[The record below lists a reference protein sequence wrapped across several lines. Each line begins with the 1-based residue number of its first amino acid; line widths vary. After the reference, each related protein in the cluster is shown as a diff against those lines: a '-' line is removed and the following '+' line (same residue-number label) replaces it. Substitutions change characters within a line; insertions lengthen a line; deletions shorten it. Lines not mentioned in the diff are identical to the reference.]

1 MSAQTEQES
10 FSFQAEVVQIL
21 DLMVHSLYS
30 NKEIFLR
37 ELISNASDAID
48 RLRLEC
54 SPSPNSPTPTA
65 RCRSGSATTPSARTI
80 TVADNGIG
88 MSRQEV
94 IEHIGTIA
102 KSGTRE
108 FLQALTGDQRKDA
121 SLIGQFG
128 VGFYSAFIVADRVTL
143 TTRRA
148 GLTAA
153 EGVRWESDGRGAYTL
168 ETVEQPSR
176 GTTIVLHLREGED
189 DLLNGFRLRTI
200 IKKYS
205 DHISLPILMPPE
217 PAEDQASQEPPEEAP
232 VNQASAL
239 WARPKS
245 ELTEQ
250 DYRDFYR
257 HVAGDFTD
265 PLAWVHSKIEG
276 TYEYTLLL
284 FIPSR
289 APFDLWMPQV
299 GRGVKLHIRR
309 VFVLEDSG
317 QLMPQ
322 YLRFVRGVIDS
333 SDLPLNVSRELL
345 QGSRVVDNIRSNATK
360 KVLRLLADTAEK
372 EPEKYAAFWKEFG
385 AVLKEGLAEDYGN
398 RDEIAKLLRFT
409 STKSGSDEPDVSL
422 SDYVSRMKEGQQHI
436 YYLLAPGLA
445 AAKASPH
452 LEAFRKK
459 GIEVLL
465 LGEGEGIDNWVVAS
479 LREFDGKRLQSVAQ
493 GSGDLSELEDE
504 AEAAAKEQASAEF
517 AGLVGQLK
525 AALAGRAF
533 DVRVS
538 SRLTTSPAC
547 IVANEPE
554 IDINLAHRLR
564 GSGLPSQPVLEINPQ
579 HPLVRRLNHE
589 PADPHLAEWAHVL
602 FDQAVLTL
610 GARMEEPAA
619 FVNRLN
625 DLLVT
630 LSGATPGGGRGPG
643 RGPCPGRRSL
653 SRRAGCS
660 CCAGKAPGHQR
671 PARVL
676 PEEPAVGR
684 GPAARLAG
692 GLAAGGRR
700 RGREGRG
707 HRVDAADAQPPVRH
721 RGMGARQPR
730 PMVSS
735 LGPGQAARRGT
746 LPAPGGAVP

>member
-1 MSAQTEQES
+1 VSTQTDSES
-10 FSFQAEVVQIL
+10 FTFQAEVVQIL

-48 RLRLEC
+48 RLRLELLAK
-54 SPSPNSPTPTA
+54 SEIPEAEGPLRIRVSFDKD
-65 RCRSGSATTPSARTI
+65 ARTI

-94 IEHIGTIA
+94 IDHIGTIA
-102 KSGTRE
+102 KSGTQE
-108 FLQALTGDQRKDA
+108 FLSALTGDQRKDA

-143 TTRRA
+143 TTRRS

-168 ETVEQPSR
+168 EQADQAER
-176 GTTIVLHLREGED
+176 GTTIVLHLRQGEE
-189 DLLNGFRLRTI
+189 DLLSDYRLRGI

-205 DHISLPILMPPE
+205 DHISLPILMPS
-217 PAEDQASQEPPEEAP
+217 EDDASEEAP

-250 DYRDFYR
+250 DYKDFYR
-257 HVAGDFTD
+257 HVTGDFTD

-289 APFDLWMPQV
+289 APFDLYMPQV
-299 GRGVKLHIRR
+299 SRGVKLHIRR
-309 VFVLEDSG
+309 VFILEDSG

-333 SDLPLNVSRELL
+333 ADLPLNVSRELL
-345 QGSRVVDNIRSNATK
+345 QGSRVVDNIRANATK

-385 AVLKEGLAEDYGN
+385 AVLKEGLAEDFSN

-409 STKSGSDEPDVSL
+409 STKSASDEPDVSL
-422 SDYVSRMKEGQQHI
+422 AEYAGRMKEGQQKI

-452 LEAFRKK
+452 LETFKKK

-465 LGEGEGIDNWVVAS
+465 LGDGEGIDNWVVAS
-479 LREFDGKRLQSVAQ
+479 LREFDGKQSVAQ

-504 AEAAAKEQASAEF
+504 AETKAKEQASTEL
-517 AGLVGQLK
+517 AGLVAQLK
-525 AALAGRAF
+525 AVLGERAY

-547 IVANEPE
+547 IVANEAD
-554 IDINLAHRLR
+554 IDINLARRLH
-564 GSGLPSQPVLEINPQ
+564 GSGVPSQPVLEINPD
-579 HPLVRRLNHE
+579 HPLVRRLNRE
-589 PADPHLAEWAHVL
+589 PADPNLAEWAHVL
-602 FDQAVLTL
+602 FDQAVLTM
-610 GARMEEPAA
+610 GARIEEPAA
-619 FVNRLN
+619 FVGRLN

-630 LSGATPGGGRGPG
+630 LSADETP
-643 RGPCPGRRSL
+643 SD
-653 SRRAGCS
+653 
-660 CCAGKAPGHQR
+660 Q
-671 PARVL
+671 
-676 PEEPAVGR
+676 
-684 GPAARLAG
+684 
-692 GLAAGGRR
+692 
-700 RGREGRG
+700 
-707 HRVDAADAQPPVRH
+707 
-721 RGMGARQPR
+721 
-730 PMVSS
+730 
-735 LGPGQAARRGT
+735 
-746 LPAPGGAVP
+746 

>member
-1 MSAQTEQES
+1 
-10 FSFQAEVVQIL
+10 
-21 DLMVHSLYS
+21 MVHSLYS

-48 RLRLEC
+48 RLRLELL
-54 SPSPNSPTPTA
+54 SKSELPEAEGPLRIRVSYDKD
-65 RCRSGSATTPSARTI
+65 ARTI

-108 FLQALTGDQRKDA
+108 FLAALTGDQRQDA

-143 TTRRA
+143 TTRRS
-148 GLTAA
+148 GLAAA

-168 ETVEQPSR
+168 ETIDQAER
-176 GTTIVLHLREGED
+176 GTTIVLHLREGEE
-189 DLLNGFRLRTI
+189 DLLSDYRLRGI

-205 DHISLPILMPPE
+205 DHISLPILMPSE
-217 PAEDQASQEPPEEAP
+217 SEGEEEAP

-250 DYRDFYR
+250 DYKDFYK

-289 APFDLWMPQV
+289 APFDLWIPQA
-299 GRGVKLHIRR
+299 GRGIKLHIRR

-322 YLRFVRGVIDS
+322 YLRFIRGVIDS
-333 SDLPLNVSRELL
+333 ADLPLNVSRELL
-345 QGSRVVDNIRSNATK
+345 QGSRVVDSIRSNATK

-385 AVLKEGLAEDYGN
+385 AVLKEGLAEDFGN
-398 RDEIAKLLRFT
+398 KDDIARLLRFT
-409 STKSGSDEPDVSL
+409 TTKSASDEPDVSL
-422 SDYVSRMKEGQQHI
+422 ADYVGRMKESQQHI

-465 LGEGEGIDNWVVAS
+465 LGDGEGIDNWVVAS

-504 AEAAAKEQASAEF
+504 AEAEAKQQASAEL
-517 AGLVGQLK
+517 AGLVGRLK
-525 AALAGRAF
+525 TALGERAY

-547 IVANEPE
+547 IVANEAD
-554 IDINLAHRLR
+554 IDINLARRLR
-564 GSGLPSQPVLEINPQ
+564 GSGLPSQPVL
-579 HPLVRRLNHE
+579 
-589 PADPHLAEWAHVL
+589 
-602 FDQAVLTL
+602 
-610 GARMEEPAA
+610 
-619 FVNRLN
+619 
-625 DLLVT
+625 
-630 LSGATPGGGRGPG
+630 
-643 RGPCPGRRSL
+643 
-653 SRRAGCS
+653 
-660 CCAGKAPGHQR
+660 
-671 PARVL
+671 
-676 PEEPAVGR
+676 
-684 GPAARLAG
+684 
-692 GLAAGGRR
+692 
-700 RGREGRG
+700 
-707 HRVDAADAQPPVRH
+707 
-721 RGMGARQPR
+721 
-730 PMVSS
+730 
-735 LGPGQAARRGT
+735 
-746 LPAPGGAVP
+746 

>member
-1 MSAQTEQES
+1 
-10 FSFQAEVVQIL
+10 VVQIL

-48 RLRLEC
+48 RLRLELLAK
-54 SPSPNSPTPTA
+54 SEVPEAEGPLRIRVNFDKD
-65 RCRSGSATTPSARTI
+65 ARTI

-94 IEHIGTIA
+94 IDHIGTIA

-108 FLQALTGDQRKDA
+108 FLSALTGDQRKDA

-143 TTRRA
+143 TTRRS
-148 GLTAA
+148 GLAAA

-168 ETVEQPSR
+168 ETIDQDER
-176 GTTIVLHLREGED
+176 GTSITLHLRQGEE
-189 DLLNGFRLRTI
+189 DLLSDYRLRGI
-200 IKKYS
+200 ITKYS
-205 DHISLPILMPPE
+205 DHISLPILMPSATE
-217 PAEDQASQEPPEEAP
+217 GEDKEEAP

-250 DYRDFYR
+250 DYKDFYK
-257 HVAGDFTD
+257 HVTGDFTD

-289 APFDLWMPQV
+289 APFDLYMPQV
-299 GRGVKLHIRR
+299 GRGIKLHIRR

-333 SDLPLNVSRELL
+333 ADLPLNVSRELL
-345 QGSRVVDNIRSNATK
+345 QGSRVVDNIRNNATK

-385 AVLKEGLAEDYGN
+385 AVLKEGLAEDFGN
-398 RDEIAKLLRFT
+398 RDDIAKLLRFT
-409 STKSGSDEPDVSL
+409 STKSASDEPDVSL
-422 SDYVSRMKEGQQHI
+422 AEYAGRMKEGQQKI
-436 YYLLAPGLA
+436 YFLLAPGLA

-452 LEAFRKK
+452 LEAFKKK

-479 LREFDGKRLQSVAQ
+479 LREFDGKQLQSVAQ

-504 AEAAAKEQASAEF
+504 AETKAKEQASTEF
-517 AGLVGQLK
+517 AGLVDQLK
-525 AALAGRAF
+525 AVLGERAY

-547 IVANEPE
+547 IVANEAD
-554 IDINLAHRLR
+554 IDINLARRLR
-564 GSGLPSQPVLEINPQ
+564 GTGVPSQPVLEINPD
-579 HPLVRRLNHE
+579 HPLVRRLNRE
-589 PADPHLAEWAHVL
+589 PADPNLAEWAHVL
-602 FDQAVLTL
+602 FDQAVLTM
-610 GARMEEPAA
+610 GARIEEPAA
-619 FVNRLN
+619 FVGRLN

-630 LSGATPGGGRGPG
+630 LSADETP
-643 RGPCPGRRSL
+643 SD
-653 SRRAGCS
+653 
-660 CCAGKAPGHQR
+660 Q
-671 PARVL
+671 
-676 PEEPAVGR
+676 
-684 GPAARLAG
+684 
-692 GLAAGGRR
+692 
-700 RGREGRG
+700 
-707 HRVDAADAQPPVRH
+707 
-721 RGMGARQPR
+721 
-730 PMVSS
+730 
-735 LGPGQAARRGT
+735 
-746 LPAPGGAVP
+746 